1 MKCPCPIQR
10 TLESYEVENNA
21 YFYAWMKSGADEAKL
36 LCAYCAAHPTR
47 IVYGEWMGRDR
58 FIGAFKGYDKAALGK
73 LFIFDV
79 YDTAEERFLGEPEWR
94 DELSASGL
102 EPYFIKLLAQND
114 GHVHID
120 VLEGPPHRVPQLGEA
135 HEEPDGGLRQTRGA
149 LQRTSQG
156 ARKGKW
162 AIARV
167 CNRGSHMRHLGRY
180 LPLFHLDVLSTT
192 SKDTKSPLS
201 RALEFEWRDVRDLN
215 SRPPT

>member
-10 TLESYEVENNA
+10 TLESYDVEDNA

-58 FIGAFKGYDKAALGK
+58 FIGAFKGYDKAALGM
-73 LFIFDV
+73 LLIFDV
-79 YDTAEERFLGEPEWR
+79 YDTAEERFLGEPEWH

-180 LPLFHLDVLSTT
+180 LPLSTLMFFQQLRV
-192 SKDTKSPLS
+192 K
-201 RALEFEWRDVRDLN
+201 
-215 SRPPT
+215 